1 MSIIGRGSTC
11 PSIAGG
17 VEAVVPSNEVDEP
30 SPVVESVYWKAYW
43 ENPPG
48 ETTLLSMQI
57 TVNVPRKPAGAGA
70 ALAGEL
76 AMVTWEPTGMPT
88 GSNV

>member
-30 SPVVESVYWKAYW
+30 SPVALPVYWKAYW

-48 ETTLLSMQI
+48 DVTLLSTQV

-70 ALAGEL
+70 ALPGEL
-76 AMVTWEPTGMPT
+76 AMVTGAPTGMPT